1 MNIDEISQS
10 VAEVAID
17 LLADSIDWRISDYL
31 AEGDEYNAIHQQVM
45 QRAIEIMYKQNTE
58 ANIGGPAGISNDE
71 NVLDADHASL

>member
-1 MNIDEISQS
+1 MNIEEISQS
-10 VAEVAID
+10 VAEVTID

>member
-31 AEGDEYNAIHQQVM
+31 AEGDEYDAIHTQIMQQVT
-45 QRAIEIMYKQNTE
+45 EIMYKQNME

-71 NVLDADHASL
+71 NALDADHASL

>member
-10 VAEVAID
+10 VAEVTID

-71 NVLDADHASL
+71 NALDADHASL